1 MGDSCFTVAEAGVG
15 AGFRARIVT
24 CLAGPEPA
32 LAFVLDFEGLEG
44 NVEAALP
51 EATGGGVD
59 AGGSGRL
66 SRTKFPF
73 LNSESRSLF
82 LLLPLPLPAP
92 AVPRPPLPPLPPP
105 PPARSRWDGSS
116 RELAESA
123 YLRTG
128 CVSRVKGT
136 NFDTGDFVSAGRFR
150 LLVGGLISSDDR
162 LLPNVPGCR
171 PSGGGID
178 TSGKAMTKDAGE
190 SL

>member
-1 MGDSCFTVAEAGVG
+1 MVGLGDAG
-15 AGFRARIVT
+15 T
-24 CLAGPEPA
+24 
-32 LAFVLDFEGLEG
+32 
-44 NVEAALP
+44 
-51 EATGGGVD
+51 
-59 AGGSGRL
+59 GGSGRL

-116 RELAESA
+116 CELVESA

-128 CVSRVKGT
+128 CVSRVNGT

-150 LLVGGLISSDDR
+150 LLVGGLMSSDDR
-162 LLPNVPGCR
+162 LLPMFLIVDRAVVGLIR
-171 PSGGGID
+171 P
-178 TSGKAMTKDAGE
+178 ARP
-190 SL
+190 